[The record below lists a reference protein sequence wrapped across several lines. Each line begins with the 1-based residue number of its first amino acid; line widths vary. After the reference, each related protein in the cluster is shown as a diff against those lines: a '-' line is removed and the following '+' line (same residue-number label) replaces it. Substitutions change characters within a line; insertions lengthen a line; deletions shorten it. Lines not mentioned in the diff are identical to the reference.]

1 VTAVMQSTAVVLAL
15 KTVASGLFVVT
26 FAVVASMLSPKRL
39 AGVFAAAP
47 AVALGSLTMTLVLLG
62 QADVVPAARGMAVGA
77 AGFAVSCVAGRAALG
92 RWGALRGA
100 AVTMAVWAVVSA
112 VLYLVARP

>member
-1 VTAVMQSTAVVLAL
+1 MHSTAVVVAL
-15 KTVASGLFVVT
+15 KTVASGLFVVA

-47 AVALGSLTMTLVLLG
+47 AVALGSLSMTLMLMG
-62 QADVVPAARGMAVGA
+62 ESAAVPAARGMAVGGTA
-77 AGFAVSCVAGRAALG
+77 FAVSCVAGTPALR

-100 AVTMAVWAVVSA
+100 AVILAAWALVSA
-112 VLYLVARP
+112 VLYLTVRP